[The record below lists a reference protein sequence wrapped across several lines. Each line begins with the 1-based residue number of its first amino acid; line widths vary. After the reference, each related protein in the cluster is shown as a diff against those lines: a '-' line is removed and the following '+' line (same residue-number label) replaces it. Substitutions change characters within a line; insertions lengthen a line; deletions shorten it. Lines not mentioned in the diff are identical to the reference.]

1 MIIDFGSKNTV
12 LSIGNA
18 TKLVAT
24 AIAIDELTSEVVAYG
39 EKADAI
45 RDRAQSRVSVI
56 QPVVR
61 GTVTDLEAA
70 KRFLRLV
77 WSSLGKWEQ
86 IRGGRVRILTST
98 QLSRLDRNVLAEAL
112 SEAKSGRPEFVW
124 KCLACAV
131 QAGRDIDEPEA
142 IAVVDLGAETT
153 EIAIFSARRLLRS
166 EMTPL
171 GGSDLTRQIQR
182 GASTAF
188 GVDIA
193 WSDAEDLKHQIG
205 TALPSAREASVT
217 LSARDRISG
226 LPTQIQISQQ
236 DIETWL
242 RPSLSQLRTT
252 LRDAFSGLKPQV
264 ASDVYHGKV
273 ILTGGGAL
281 LSGMEQFV
289 SQAIGVDAVMLDE
302 PIISGVLGAR
312 TLNLKERT
320 VKS

>member
-12 LSIGNA
+12 LSIGNS
-18 TKLVAT
+18 TKCVAT
-24 AIAIDELTSEVVAYG
+24 AIAIDELTSEIVAYG
-39 EKADAI
+39 EDAAAI
-45 RDRAQSRVSVI
+45 QDRAQARVTVI

-61 GTVTDLEAA
+61 GAVTDLEAA

-77 WSSLGKWEQ
+77 WSGLGKWDQ

-112 SEAKSGRPEFVW
+112 SEAKGGRPEFVW
-124 KCLACAV
+124 NCLACAV
-131 QAGRDIDEPEA
+131 QAGRDIDDPEA
-142 IAVVDLGAETT
+142 IAVVDLGAETS

-166 EMTPL
+166 EMFPL

-193 WSDAEDLKHQIG
+193 WSDAERLKHEIG
-205 TALPSAREASVT
+205 AASPTDTAASAT
-217 LSARDRISG
+217 LSARDRVSG
-226 LPTQIQISQQ
+226 LPTQVQISQA
-236 DIETWL
+236 DVETWL
-242 RPSLSQLRTT
+242 RPSLNQLRTT
-252 LRDAFSGLKPQV
+252 LREAFSGLKPQV
-264 ASDVYHGKV
+264 ASDIYHGKV

-289 SQAIGVDAVMLDE
+289 SQAIGVKADLMDD
-302 PIISGVLGAR
+302 PIMSGVLGAR
-312 TLNLKERT
+312 NLNLKERT
-320 VKS
+320 LRN